1 MIRVIGDIHL
11 RSEEPFF
18 SVTKEFM
25 TDLLVKCEEGDCLI
39 FTGDFFH
46 RARPYSEE
54 LKEARGFFEKCKS
67 KRIKTIILAG
77 NHEYFR
83 DRGTWAEDV
92 FDGYDIEFITKPSVI
107 QSLYGVQFVFLP
119 WMPLI
124 QMQKEFEV
132 RDMKSYYAKKLPEIM
147 EFINKD
153 KMTYVVYHFEDES
166 VFTGIEDVG
175 VNLSCLEDKFGKCI
189 KRVGG
194 HIHNP
199 TEYYI
204 GSPYTTRKDETGFE
218 RHIIE
223 INPKTQDYEII
234 KVPPKIEFETLMYDE
249 LKDQVYDSS
258 IRYIIK
264 VLNAPSFDVVKS
276 YIDSKENLWL
286 DDYELKFNE
295 DRTILEDKSD
305 SLDSVRDFLNLYIKQ
320 NKIDSDTANY
330 LLSIF

>member
-1 MIRVIGDIHL
+1 MVRVIGDIHL

-25 TDLLVKCEEGDCLI
+25 TDLLARCKEDDCLV

-67 KRIKTIILAG
+67 KRIKIIILPG

-92 FDGYDIEFITKPSVI
+92 FDGYDIEFITEPSVI
-107 QSLYGVQFVFLP
+107 SILYGVQFVFLP
-119 WMPLI
+119 WMPSAQI
-124 QMQKEFEV
+124 QKEMGV

-147 EFINKD
+147 ASIHKD
-153 KMTYVVYHFEDES
+153 ANAYIVYHFEDET
-166 VFTGIEDVG
+166 VFTGVEDVG
-175 VNLSCLEDKFGKCI
+175 VDLSCLEDKFGKCI
-189 KRVGG
+189 IRLGG

-199 TEYYI
+199 SKNYI
-204 GSPYTTRKDETGFE
+204 GAPYATRKDESGFR
-218 RHIIE
+218 RHIVE
-223 INPKTQDYEII
+223 IDPKTQDYAFVDI
-234 KVPPKIEFETLMYDE
+234 PSKIEFKTLMYDE
-249 LKDQVYDSS
+249 LKDQVYDPS

-264 VLNAPSFDVVKS
+264 VLNAPSFEAVKS
-276 YIDSKENLWL
+276 YIDSKENVYL

-295 DRTILEDKSD
+295 ERIIFEDKTD